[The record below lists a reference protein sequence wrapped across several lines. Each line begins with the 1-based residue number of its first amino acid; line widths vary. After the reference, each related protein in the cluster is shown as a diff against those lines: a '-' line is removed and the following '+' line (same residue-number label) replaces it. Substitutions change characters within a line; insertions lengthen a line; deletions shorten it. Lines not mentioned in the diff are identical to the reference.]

1 MPALAIVGRV
11 PPPMSNL
18 AKRVATAAVL
28 VPIILAAIYLDPTP
42 WAMTICAAIVAVLSL
57 DEYLR
62 MALPVTDED
71 PAWLLR
77 LVCGGLGAALVILP
91 VQSSPGAVFGPVLTA
106 GALGL
111 GFSTLARPKAL
122 PDAGRHLGVCLS
134 GLVYVPLLVSAVPLL
149 KVAGHAH
156 WVTLTL
162 CMAFFSDTV
171 AYFFGRAFGK
181 HKLYEAVSPK
191 KTIEGSIGG
200 VLGACLATVGVGH
213 YWLTPELP
221 TLHALGLG
229 VVGSASGQAGDLVES
244 MLKRTYGVKD
254 SSNLLPGHGGMLD
267 RIDAMLFVAP
277 VTYYYLWLVG

>member
-1 MPALAIVGRV
+1 
-11 PPPMSNL
+11 MSNL

-28 VPIILAAIYLDPTP
+28 VPIILAAVYLDDSP
-42 WAMTICAAIVAVLSL
+42 WAVTVACAIVAMISL

-62 MALPVTDED
+62 MALPATDED

-77 LVCGGLGAALVILP
+77 GVCGVLAGAMVLLP
-91 VQSSPGAVFGPVLTA
+91 VQYGPGAVMAPIFTVA
-106 GALGL
+106 ALAI

-122 PDAGRHLGVCLS
+122 PDAGRHMGVCLS
-134 GLVYVPLLVSAVPLL
+134 GLVYVPLLMSALPLL

-156 WVTLTL
+156 WIVLTL

-191 KTIEGSIGG
+191 KTIQGSFGG
-200 VLGACLATVGVGH
+200 FVGSCLATVGVGH
-213 YWLTPELP
+213 FWLIPELP
-221 TLHALGLG
+221 IAHAVVLGLL
-229 VVGSASGQAGDLVES
+229 GSASGQAGDLVES
-244 MLKRTYGVKD
+244 MIKRTYGVKD

-277 VTYYYLWLVG
+277 VTFYYLWLMG